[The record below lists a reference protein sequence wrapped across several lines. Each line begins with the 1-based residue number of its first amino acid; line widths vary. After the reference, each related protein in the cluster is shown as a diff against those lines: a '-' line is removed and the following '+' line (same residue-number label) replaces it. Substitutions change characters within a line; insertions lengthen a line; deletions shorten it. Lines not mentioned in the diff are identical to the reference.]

1 MKNTSF
7 FLLLIFALI
16 FIQCNKSDDALNS
29 YSVNMPAGKGHELL
43 SEYNFFEG
51 DIKDLIPNAENGI
64 IPYDLNM
71 PLFSDYASKKRF
83 VYVPKGEKIK
93 YEEGSTLEFPIGS
106 ILIKHFFYE
115 LPDGSQ
121 KNIETRLLIKRGDE
135 WQNETYA
142 WNDTE
147 TEAIRTVIGG
157 FKNIDVMVNGSLQNI
172 NYLIPN
178 SNECKNCHSNKG
190 KLKPIGP
197 VVENLNKNYTY
208 QTGEQNQVQKWIE
221 EGILSNATSTLIPH
235 WPKLE
240 DLTSSLNTR
249 ARAYLS
255 VNCASCHNIDGSAAN
270 SGLYL
275 EFDNNEDSLS
285 LGYFKTPVATGG
297 GSGGLTYVIDPGNA
311 DASILLFRMIT
322 NDPEKRMPEIGR
334 SISHQE
340 GVALIRD
347 WINSQ

>member
-1 MKNTSF
+1 MKKI
-7 FLLLIFALI
+7 FLTFAL
-16 FIQCNKSDDALNS
+16 FSLFFFNCTKDDNGNS
-29 YSVNMPAGKGHELL
+29 NSNINIPNGKGHELL
-43 SEYNFFEG
+43 SQYNFFEG
-51 DIKDLIPNAENGI
+51 DLKDLKPSSGNGI

-83 VYVPKGEKIK
+83 VYVPKGKKIN
-93 YEEGSTLEFPIGS
+93 YEEGRTLEFPVGS
-106 ILIKHFFYE
+106 ILIKHFYYN

-121 KNIETRLLIKRGDE
+121 KNIETRLLIKRGEE
-135 WQNETYA
+135 WQNETYE
-142 WNDTE
+142 WNDDE
-147 TEAIRTVIGG
+147 TEATRTVIGG
-157 FKNIDVMVNGSLQNI
+157 FKNIDVLANGSLQNI

-208 QTGEQNQVQKWIE
+208 ENGEQNQVQKWIE
-221 EGILSNATSTLIPH
+221 EGILSNASSTLIPH
-235 WPKLE
+235 WPKLD
-240 DLTSSLNTR
+240 DLTATLNSR
-249 ARAYLS
+249 ARTYLA

-275 EFDNNEDSLS
+275 EFDNNQDSLS
-285 LGYFKTPVATGG
+285 LGYYKTPVAAGG

-340 GVALIRD
+340 GITLIRD